1 MIRSSLSLVALCAA
15 LTACGGPRPEPDA
28 QSDAAHDPPD
38 APVDGALGSDATV
51 EDASDA
57 SDGAALEA
65 SSPVYRCV
73 RPNRPTRADAGAT
86 DAGVSD
92 GGACNGAASLCDR
105 RYDQVAYTT
114 THNAFSVDAEG
125 FGAPNQSRSMRRQL
139 DDGVRAMMLDVY
151 SNLGRTFLCHG
162 TCALGR
168 RLLADGL
175 CEITKFL
182 DENPNEVV
190 SIIFESYV
198 PAAEVERAFV
208 ESELIE
214 RVRPQQAGAPWPTLR
229 AMIEAD
235 QRVVVFTDRDGGA
248 RPWYLNVWA
257 HAWETPFSARTPMDL
272 DTCAM
277 NRGDRANPLF
287 IFNHFLTNPL
297 ASRELAQTVN
307 FNPLLID
314 RARRCQR
321 ETSAMPN
328 FVTVDYY
335 DIGDALSATRTLN
348 GL

>member
-1 MIRSSLSLVALCAA
+1 VIRASLALVALGAL

-28 QSDAAHDPPD
+28 QSDAARD
-38 APVDGALGSDATV
+38 ASIDEAALDASA
-51 EDASDA
+51 EDASE
-57 SDGAALEA
+57 GAVIEA
-65 SSPVYRCV
+65 STPVYRCA
-73 RPNRPTRADAGAT
+73 RPNRPTRADAGA
-86 DAGVSD
+86 SD

-198 PAAEVERAFV
+198 PAADVERAFI

>member
-1 MIRSSLSLVALCAA
+1 MIRASAATLVALCA
-15 LTACGGPRPEPDA
+15 LSACGGPRPSPDA
-28 QSDAAHDPPD
+28 STDSALADATSADANDTDATDSAIDTDAAVSGDS
-38 APVDGALGSDATV
+38 AGPVFRCARPMRRDGGVILG
-51 EDASDA
+51 
-57 SDGAALEA
+57 DGG
-65 SSPVYRCV
+65 
-73 RPNRPTRADAGAT
+73 ADAG
-86 DAGVSD
+86 S
-92 GGACNGAASLCDR
+92 CNGSPTLCDR
-105 RYDQVAYTT
+105 RYDQVAYAT
-114 THNAFSVDAEG
+114 THNAFSVDSEG
-125 FGAPNQSRSMRRQL
+125 FGAANQSRSMRRQL
-139 DDGVRAMMLDVY
+139 DDGVRGMMLDVY

-175 CEITKFL
+175 CDITNFL
-182 DENPNEVV
+182 DEHPTEVV
-190 SIIFESYV
+190 TIIFESYV
-198 PAAEVERAFV
+198 SAADVERAFT

-235 QRVVVFTDRDGGA
+235 QRVVVFTDREGGA

-257 HAWETPFSARTPMDL
+257 HAWETPFSARTPMEL

-297 ASRELAQTVN
+297 ASRDLAQTVN

-314 RARRCQR
+314 RAQRCRR
-321 ETSAMPN
+321 ETSATPN
-328 FVTVDYY
+328 FITVDYY
-335 DIGDALSATRTLN
+335 DIGDVLAATRTIN

>member
-1 MIRSSLSLVALCAA
+1 MIRPSLALAA
-15 LTACGGPRPEPDA
+15 LFATASACGGPRPEPDA
-28 QSDAAHDPPD
+28 QSDAAQD
-38 APVDGALGSDATV
+38 ALGADHEV
-51 EDASDA
+51 DSDA
-57 SDGAALEA
+57 SAATVDAAAIEA
-65 SSPVYRCV
+65 SAPVYRCA
-73 RPNRPTRADAGAT
+73 RPNRPARGDGGVSDAG
-86 DAGVSD
+86 GD

-105 RYDQVAYTT
+105 RYDQVAYAT

-139 DDGVRAMMLDVY
+139 DDGVRALMLDVY

-175 CEITKFL
+175 CDITRFL

-198 PAAEVERAFV
+198 PAADVERAFI

-214 RVRPQQAGAPWPTLR
+214 RVRPQQAGTPWPTLR
-229 AMIEAD
+229 AMIDAD

-257 HAWETPFSARTPMDL
+257 HAWETPFSARTPTDL
-272 DTCAM
+272 ETCAM

-297 ASRELAQTVN
+297 ASRELAQMVN

-328 FVTVDYY
+328 FITVDYY
-335 DIGDALSATRTLN
+335 DIGDALSVTRTLN